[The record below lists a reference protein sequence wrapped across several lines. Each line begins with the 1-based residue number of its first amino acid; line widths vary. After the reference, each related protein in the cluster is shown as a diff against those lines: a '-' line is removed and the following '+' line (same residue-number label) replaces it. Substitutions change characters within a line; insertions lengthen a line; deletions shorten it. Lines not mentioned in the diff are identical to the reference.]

1 MWGIDAPPGEEAMAI
16 VAAPDVS
23 AVPLPLPVH
32 RFSVEQYH
40 RMIET
45 GVLTE
50 DDRVELLEGWI
61 VDKMPQHPAHAG
73 AISVLEARLRA
84 LLPKAWVVRAQSPIT
99 LEDSEPEPDLAV
111 VKGPVERYLT
121 AHPAPADIALVIE
134 VADTSIERDRTV
146 KGRAYAQAR
155 IPVYWVVNLQQIAVE
170 IHSQSKGAKTARYRA
185 REVVGVQQGVPVLV
199 GGRTFGA
206 IPVADLFPK

>member
-1 MWGIDAPPGEEAMAI
+1 MVTVAISDTDPWVAPP
-16 VAAPDVS
+16 
-23 AVPLPLPVH
+23 PLAVH
-32 RFSVEQYH
+32 RFTVEQYH

-61 VDKMPQHPAHAG
+61 VDKMPQHPGHAG
-73 AISVLEARLRA
+73 AISVLEARLRD

-121 AHPAPADIALVIE
+121 AHPGPEDIALVID
-134 VADTSIERDRTV
+134 VADTSIEKDRTV

-155 IPVYWVVNLQQIAVE
+155 IPVYWVVDLQQIAIE
-170 IHSQSKGAKTARYRA
+170 IYSQPKGGKTPQYRA
-185 REVVGVQQGVPVLV
+185 REVVGVQLGAPVLV
-199 GGRTFGA
+199 GGRTLGA
-206 IPVADLFPK
+206 VPVADLFPK